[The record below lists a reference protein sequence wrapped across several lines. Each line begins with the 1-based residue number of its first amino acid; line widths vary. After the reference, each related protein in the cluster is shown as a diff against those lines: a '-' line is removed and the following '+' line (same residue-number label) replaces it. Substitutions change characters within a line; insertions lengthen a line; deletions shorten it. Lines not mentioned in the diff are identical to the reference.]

1 MKLTRLAPAA
11 LALALTLLAVVPAG
25 CACRSAPSPTRIV
38 IYDHGQATAVE
49 PQSPRFRSIG
59 EQAAQLVSQARD
71 EVAALAFPWEDA
83 ARCTQEQAAVEVVF
97 AEPGLQA
104 GVHGAYTSALIP
116 LDQEHEPGL
125 VSVYLGRERYTLLVP
140 TRSEEAL
147 AALCELAGVPPPPV
161 RTGPLPPTVA
171 PATPTG
177 ELLPAAAWPWPAEL
191 LFQPGDLPE
200 GVQAGQVDTA
210 IPEYMRDKYTPP
222 EAAAGLTLEQEG
234 AQTSCGQVQVYAY
247 DDAARLQ
254 QTYRQLVTAAGMA
267 SGLEGVPVPGLG
279 RQAIVFPASG
289 EQPVRL
295 YFQVCRSLV
304 EVRLALPD
312 GERALLG
319 YAARLAQRLDAVQCR
334 GAAAVPVL
342 SPAPPQPTPTPVP
355 TVTVAQVITPT
366 VQRLPDPEGAR
377 LIRAY
382 AFADAAHGWLAL
394 GATILATADGGA
406 TWRRQAEAPARIL
419 AMGATSPLAAWVETE
434 ASHLLT
440 ADGGQSW
447 QRAESKPEGAA
458 PRLPPPELVVA
469 AHGERG
475 YPFCGGQAPFAGA
488 YFALDSQTAWAF
500 CTSNGGDHYT
510 WRRLYRTGDGGQSWE
525 LLTDDP
531 PYWRY
536 GVPDLVFI
544 DGAHG
549 WLAGWG
555 VLSATDDGGRTWR
568 NLGLVE
574 EGETARAPQLLS
586 PQQGFVIAERH
597 NDGRNALLRTDDGGA
612 TWRHVYGAPAPAPWP
627 SGPMRF
633 FADGSGVG
641 VDERATI
648 LATSD
653 AGRNWAQV
661 GELRGDCSLALQ
673 VTALSFVDREH
684 GWATIACGGTPAASL
699 YRTSDGGATWVPA
712 GAAGPSSDGYVAVSF
727 ADHGT
732 GYIVTEAGYL
742 LRTDDGGATLAPV
755 DGVAAHTRSLA
766 FVTRERGWEVRGDR
780 LFATADGGHTWAEVP
795 LGRPVQQFALLPDGM
810 AWLSTGG
817 PCLGDA
823 DPVRVL
829 MHSAD
834 GGLTWSEY
842 RLGPMPCDWRAP
854 WLDSLQFADARHGWL
869 RSGAALYHT
878 EDGGRSWQQLH

>member
-1 MKLTRLAPAA
+1 MTGCLALRRCLMAMATA
-11 LALALTLLAVVPAG
+11 LALVGCSPTPAPATQAPTAPAG
-25 CACRSAPSPTRIV
+25 SAAPRASAPSPWHPTAV
-38 IYDHGQATAVE
+38 QAAAPGEANNHGATAV
-49 PQSPRFRSIG
+49 
-59 EQAAQLVSQARD
+59 
-71 EVAALAFPWEDA
+71 
-83 ARCTQEQAAVEVVF
+83 
-97 AEPGLQA
+97 PGA
-104 GVHGAYTSALIP
+104 
-116 LDQEHEPGL
+116 
-125 VSVYLGRERYTLLVP
+125 
-140 TRSEEAL
+140 
-147 AALCELAGVPPPPV
+147 
-161 RTGPLPPTVA
+161 TGQ
-171 PATPTG
+171 PAPTG
-177 ELLPAAAWPWPAEL
+177 TAAADAAWPVEL
-191 LFQPGDLPE
+191 LFQTGDLPE
-200 GVQAGQVDTA
+200 GVQAGQIDTA

-222 EAAAGLTLEQEG
+222 DAAAGLTFVQEG
-234 AQTSCGQVQVYAY
+234 ARTSCGQVEVYVY
-247 DDAARLQ
+247 DDSAQLQ
-254 QTYRQLVTAAGMA
+254 QAYRQLVAAAGMA
-267 SGLEGVPVPGLG
+267 SGPQGVPVPGLG
-279 RQAIVFPASG
+279 RQAVLFPAASDLV
-289 EQPVRL
+289 PLRL

-312 GERALLG
+312 GEGALLA
-319 YAARLAQRLDAVQCR
+319 YAARLARRLDAVQCQ

-342 SPAPPQPTPTPVP
+342 SPAPPEPSPTPAP
-355 TVTVAQVITPT
+355 TVAVAQAISPT
-366 VQRLPDPEGAR
+366 VQRLPDPEGAN

-382 AFADAAHGWLAL
+382 AFADAAHGWLTL
-394 GATILATADGGA
+394 GATILATSDGGV

-419 AMGATSPLAAWVETE
+419 AMGAASPLAAWAETE
-434 ASHLLT
+434 AGYLVT
-440 ADGGQSW
+440 ADAGQSW
-447 QRAESKPEGAA
+447 QRAAERPADPT
-458 PRLPPPELVVA
+458 PRLSQPDLTPAGPD
-469 AHGERG
+469 GGG
-475 YPFCGGQAPFAGA
+475 YPFCSGSTPFAGA
-488 YFALDSQTAWAF
+488 YFALDGRTAWAF
-500 CTSNGGDHYT
+500 CTSSGGDHYT
-510 WRRLYRTGDGGQSWE
+510 WRHLYRTDDGGQSWE

-531 PYWRY
+531 PYPPF
-536 GVPDLVFI
+536 GTPDLIFI

-627 SGPMRF
+627 SGPVRF

-641 VDERATI
+641 AGENGAI
-648 LATSD
+648 LATRD
-653 AGRNWAQV
+653 AGRTWTQV
-661 GELRGDCSLALQ
+661 GALSANCQFGLQ
-673 VTALSFVDREH
+673 VSALSFPDRMH
-684 GWATIACGGTPAASL
+684 GWATVLCGGTPAPAL
-699 YRTSDGGATWVPA
+699 FRTTDGSATWVPA

-727 ADHGT
+727 ADRRT
-732 GYIVTEAGYL
+732 GYVVTEAGYL

-766 FVTRERGWEVRGDR
+766 FVTGERGWEVRGDR